1 MAYVDFFSGEVVE
14 LSKTGIK
21 SVYIAPRP
29 NNKPPA
35 TSIFE
40 YVYFAR
46 PDSIMEGGKS
56 SVKITCILKTNQ
68 TSEVLHF
75 TFNTNLLEN
84 EQCSTDIELWVTFVF
99 CI

>member
-1 MAYVDFFSGEVVE
+1 MLIFFFSGEVVE

-35 TSIFE
+35 TCIFE

-46 PDSIMEGGKS
+46 PDSIMEGGIS

-68 TSEVLHF
+68 SS
-75 TFNTNLLEN
+75 TFY
-84 EQCSTDIELWVTFVF
+84 V
-99 CI
+99 

>member
-35 TSIFE
+35 TCIFE

-46 PDSIMEGGKS
+46 PDSIMEGRNS
-56 SVKITCILKTNQ
+56 LSAYIFKTN
-68 TSEVLHF
+68 TVLHI
-75 TFNTNLLEN
+75 TFNINLLEK
-84 EQCSTDIELWVTFVF
+84 
-99 CI
+99 

>member
-35 TSIFE
+35 TCIFE

-68 TSEVLHF
+68 SSIFYVKYK
-75 TFNTNLLEN
+75 
-84 EQCSTDIELWVTFVF
+84 SA
-99 CI
+99 